1 METLTLQKI
10 KEAQNT
16 KAKTIEIED
25 PNFITP
31 WQKLYFSPSRR
42 YAIGNGGA
50 YRWFIVD
57 LFRNLESVICTETKD
72 QALIWVKWY
81 EDQQLINGFE
91 NDNDNYVEI
100 KRNEEFQRMF
110 GKDAFYNRY
119 YKKYFK

>member
-10 KEAQNT
+10 TEAQNT
-16 KAKTIEIED
+16 RAKTIEIED

-42 YAIGNGGA
+42 YAIVNGGY

-57 LFRNLESVICTETKD
+57 LFRNLESAVCVETKQ
-72 QALIWVKWY
+72 QALAWVREY
-81 EDQQLINGFE
+81 ENNQLDKGFE
-91 NDNDNYVEI
+91 NDNDNYVES
-100 KRNEEFQRMF
+100 KRNEDFYYTF